1 MVTYHRH
8 ATPILADTHKSKAFK
23 IVMKVVFAKLNQH
36 RHAQTVFFQDR
47 KIPSSLDLF
56 ARNCT
61 LFEYTNDIDN
71 TTKADFHMDALNFL
85 QCFTATYSP
94 VDLFWFDP
102 PFSSRQSNEIYEG
115 HVNIYTDPS
124 YVQKLYEFLPKVLRP
139 NGLFVKWG
147 YNTNNPMPSLLEL
160 EDVFTFTQGGNLNDV
175 NVTIYRNTVI
185 NFWRDNN
192 GR

>member
-8 ATPILADTHKSKAFK
+8 ATPILADTHKSRAFK
-23 IVMKVVFAKLNQH
+23 IVMKVVYDKLNFVEFH
-36 RHAQTVFFQDR
+36 KHHLLVDKR
-47 KIPSSLDLF
+47 IPNSLDLF
-56 ARNCT
+56 ARDCT
-61 LFEYTNDIDN
+61 LFEYTNDIDT
-71 TTKADFHMDALNFL
+71 TTKAEFHMDALNFL
-85 QCFTATYSP
+85 QVFTHTYSP
-94 VDLFWFDP
+94 VELFWFDP
-102 PFSSRQSNEIYEG
+102 PFSSRQSNEIYDG

-124 YVQKLYEFLPKVLRP
+124 YVQKLYEFIPKMLRP

-175 NVTIYRNTVI
+175 NVTIYRNTVT
-185 NFWRDNN
+185 NFWRGYD